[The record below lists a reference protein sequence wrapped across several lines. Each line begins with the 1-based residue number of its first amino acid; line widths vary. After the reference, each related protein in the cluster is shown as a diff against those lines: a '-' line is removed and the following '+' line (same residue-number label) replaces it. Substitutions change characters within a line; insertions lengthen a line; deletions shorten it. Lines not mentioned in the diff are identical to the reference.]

1 MSHPDDEEDIT
12 ARPASLPTE
21 TIGVKTGCGNAFVTT
36 SLDPKFFELAIIL
49 GKSGNCV
56 QGLLEALATCI
67 TLMRRAKPPIARRRI
82 LRALNKIRCPSDS
95 VFLKSCPQAIHDV
108 LAAKWFP
115 VEDEKEAEK
124 EEGK

>member
-1 MSHPDDEEDIT
+1 MSHLDDEEDIVT
-12 ARPASLPTE
+12 VRPASLPTE

-36 SLDPKFFELAIIL
+36 SLDPKFFELSILL

-115 VEDEKEAEK
+115 VEDEK
-124 EEGK
+124 GDDNVSG